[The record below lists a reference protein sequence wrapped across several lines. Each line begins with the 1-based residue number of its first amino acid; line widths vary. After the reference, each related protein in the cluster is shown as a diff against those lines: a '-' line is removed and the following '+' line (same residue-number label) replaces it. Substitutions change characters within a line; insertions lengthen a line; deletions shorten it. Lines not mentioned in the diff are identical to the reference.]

1 MNEKIMMIIYII
13 IVAVWVIFAILQ
25 ALTIK
30 SMAEAIE
37 IDNRLIEAQR
47 NLIEGL
53 HKQITLN
60 DKYIKILKGEQH
72 ESIGIDKG
80 TNKNS

>member
-13 IVAVWVIFAILQ
+13 AVTVWGIYTILQ

-37 IDNRLIEAQR
+37 INNRLIEAQR
-47 NLIEGL
+47 NLIECL

-60 DKYIKILKGEQH
+60 DKYIKILKGEQN
-72 ESIGIDKG
+72 ESIRSNQG